1 MKIRKT
7 KISFDVYDK
16 PPKKSQWGK
25 NNAKFVIKLRE
36 AALKAR
42 NDKGI
47 KKYYTGHIKLNLIVY
62 APNITNF
69 NYIQSGNDDPEKF
82 IGDLDSLVAGICD
95 YIQKGP
101 IDGENKFKA
110 HTLFDD
116 KPEIAPDKPLLI
128 YDDSQVIEINAKKE
142 PEPNGTTHYHVE
154 VTFL

>member
-1 MKIRKT
+1 MKIGKT

-25 NNAKFVIKLRE
+25 DNAKLIIKLRE

-47 KKYYTGHIKLNLIVY
+47 KKYYTGHVKLNLIVY
-62 APNITNF
+62 APNITNL
-69 NYIQSGNDDPEKF
+69 NYIQKDDDDPEKY
-82 IGDLDSLVAGICD
+82 IGDLDSLVAGVCD

-101 IDGENKFKA
+101 KEENLFTAHPSFKN
-110 HTLFDD
+110 
-116 KPEIAPDKPLLI
+116 KPEIAPDKALII
-128 YDDSQVIEINAKKE
+128 YDDSQIVEINAKKE
-142 PEPNGTTHYHVE
+142 PESNGTIHYHVE